1 MKDEYNQL
9 KKKLN
14 LPDFEKLDSEF
25 EISAIEQKEFLLR
38 SIRRKIT
45 EKLMGF
51 TEIFDEI
58 LQPEKPSTMY
68 ESNFIS
74 ENERKAIFDFYK
86 RLMYLIRLSEEISV
100 NEDDKKDAD
109 FISKSLAEWLL
120 LKEKIEEALSKMKD
134 AWTRQLK
141 KEEEAYFG

>member
-25 EISAIEQKEFLLR
+25 EISAVEQKEFLLR

-45 EKLMGF
+45 EKLVGF

-74 ENERKAIFDFYK
+74 ENERKAIFDIYK
-86 RLMYLIRLSEEISV
+86 KLMYLIRLSEEISID
-100 NEDDKKDAD
+100 EDDKKDTD
-109 FISKSLAEWLL
+109 FINKALNDWLL
-120 LKEKIEEALSKMKD
+120 LKENIEEALSKMKE
-134 AWTRQLK
+134 AWTKQLK